1 MSSVLRKIDRQVNGV
16 GVNRRDR
23 KKACVD
29 AVNARKEAFKYINLA
44 CFDPNVYDAITIG
57 AYEWFKTEPKENPFI
72 DKEAYAKALPLNWY
86 RPELLDSKMLTG
98 KPGAIIGLDEMT
110 TF

>member
-29 AVNARKEAFKYINLA
+29 AVNARKEAFKCINLA
-44 CFDPNVYDAITIG
+44 CFDPNVNDAITIG
-57 AYEWFKTEPKENPFI
+57 AYEEFKAVEMSKPLSW
-72 DKEAYAKALPLNWY
+72 YLPA
-86 RPELLDSKMLTG
+86 ELTRTRHVPDHFG
-98 KPGAIIGLDEMT
+98 GHWEY
-110 TF
+110 